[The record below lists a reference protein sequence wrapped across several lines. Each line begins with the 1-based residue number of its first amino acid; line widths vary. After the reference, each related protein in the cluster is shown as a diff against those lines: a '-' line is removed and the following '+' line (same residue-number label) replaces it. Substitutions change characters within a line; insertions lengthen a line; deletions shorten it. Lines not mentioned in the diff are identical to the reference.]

1 MNSTWFKY
9 VKLSGNSRTG
19 KRFLRAE
26 DVQNYN
32 PGKRICHP
40 LNCDLPVKK
49 TKQQKTPKN
58 RGLDFLVKEY
68 RSAKETSLN

>member
-1 MNSTWFKY
+1 MAFLVKTGSDEFYLFKY

-49 TKQQKTPKN
+49 NKTTKNPK
-58 RGLDFLVKEY
+58 KQ
-68 RSAKETSLN
+68 RS